1 MATAL
6 EAIGTYIDSNNA
18 TLTIGTNLFLAKMPD
33 TPDLCVAVYEYEG
46 FAPLETFGATA
57 IQIDRPSLQVV
68 VRAGRDDYPT
78 ARDLADTL
86 RTLVAGMTNVSVS
99 GQTVMRVS
107 SSGSLY
113 PLGADQLDRPRVVF
127 NLDCH
132 MDV

>member
-1 MATAL
+1 MATIL
-6 EAIGTYIDSNNA
+6 EAVGTYIDNNNA
-18 TLTIGTNLFLAKMPD
+18 TLALGTNLFLMKMPD
-33 TPDLCVAVYEYEG
+33 TPDLCVCVYEYQG
-46 FAPLETFGATA
+46 IAPIETFGATA
-57 IQIDRPSLQVV
+57 FEVDRPSVQIA

-86 RTLVAGMTNVSVS
+86 RTLVAGMSNVTV
-99 GQTVMRVS
+99 GGVTVMRVS

-132 MDV
+132 VDV

>member
-6 EAIGTYIDSNNA
+6 EAIGTYIDTNNA
-18 TLTIGTNLFLAKMPD
+18 TLTLGTNLFLAKMPD
-33 TPDLCVAVYEYEG
+33 TPDLCVCVYEYQG
-46 FAPLETFGATA
+46 FAPIETFGTKGLEV
-57 IQIDRPSLQVV
+57 DRPSIQVA

-86 RTLVAGMTNVSVS
+86 RTLVCGMTNVSV
-99 GQTVMRVS
+99 GGVLVMRVS

-113 PLGADQLDRPRVVF
+113 PLGADQLERPRVVF

-132 MDV
+132 VDV

>member
-33 TPDLCVAVYEYEG
+33 TPDLCVTVYEYEG
-46 FAPLETFGATA
+46 FSPLETFGTKA
-57 IQIDRPSLQVV
+57 IEIDRPSIQVV

-86 RTLVAGMTNVSVS
+86 RTLVSGMTNVSVG

-107 SSGSLY
+107 SSGGLY

>member
-1 MATAL
+1 MATIL
-6 EAIGTYIDSNNA
+6 EAIGTYIDDNNA
-18 TLTIGTNLFLAKMPD
+18 TLTLGTNLFLTKMPD
-33 TPDLCVAVYEYEG
+33 TPDLCACVYEYQG
-46 FAPLETFGATA
+46 IAPIETFGATA
-57 IQIDRPSLQVV
+57 FQVDRPSVQIA

-86 RTLVAGMTNVSVS
+86 RTLVAGMLNVTV
-99 GQTVMRVS
+99 GGVTVMRVS

-132 MDV
+132 VDV

>member
-1 MATAL
+1 MATIL
-6 EAIGTYIDSNNA
+6 EAVGTYIDTNNA
-18 TLTIGTNLFLAKMPD
+18 TLTLGTNLFLMKMPD
-33 TPDLCVAVYEYEG
+33 TPDLCVCVYEYQG
-46 FAPLETFGATA
+46 IAPIETFGATA
-57 IQIDRPSLQVV
+57 FEVDRPSVQIA

-86 RTLVAGMTNVSVS
+86 RTLVAGMSNVSV
-99 GQTVMRVS
+99 GGVTVMRVS

-132 MDV
+132 VDV

>member
-6 EAIGTYIDSNNA
+6 EALGSYIDTNNA

-33 TPDLCVAVYEYEG
+33 SPDLCVCLYEYQG
-46 FAPLETFGATA
+46 LAPLETFGATA
-57 IQIDRPSLQVV
+57 FEVDRPSIQIV

-86 RTLVAGMTNVSVS
+86 RTLVSGIRNVTAAGV
-99 GQTVMRVS
+99 TVMRVS
-107 SSGSLY
+107 SSGGLY

-132 MDV
+132 VDV